1 MSNNFSSETGGGQ
14 GARAT
19 WPGHPARSLCRS
31 FSRQSLLGLV
41 WLLLGSSSVFATP
54 FDHSNQQFKAGDF
67 AGAAAGYEKV
77 LATEGPRAAVYY
89 NLGNSYQ
96 SLKQY
101 GPAILAYERA
111 RLLTPRDPDLLANLA
126 LARKAAT
133 AFEEAG
139 PHPRLDAALNFLSRN
154 EWSWLVAGAAL
165 FLGGLA
171 IVCGAV
177 KLPRRGRTFA
187 MISAS
192 LAGLAIAA
200 GATALRLRRAETS
213 RGIVL
218 SDHATV
224 RLSPFENAEALGT
237 PGPGRIVRLGA
248 KSGAFHYAEV
258 PATNLHGWLAAKDVA
273 AIAPGNLQK

>member
-1 MSNNFSSETGGGQ
+1 MKPSPPSPL
-14 GARAT
+14 A
-19 WPGHPARSLCRS
+19 PAEMNKNL
-31 FSRQSLLGLV
+31 LLGL
-41 WLLLGSSSVFATP
+41 LCFFLGLSSVFATP
-54 FDHSNQQFKAGDF
+54 FDQANRQFKAGDI
-67 AGAAAGYEKV
+67 AGAADAYEQI
-77 LATEGPRAAVYY
+77 LAADGPRAAVFY
-89 NLGNSYQ
+89 NLGNCYQ
-96 SLKQY
+96 QLKQY

-133 AFEEAG
+133 AFEETG
-139 PHPRLDAALNFLSRN
+139 SRPRLDAALNYLSRN

-187 MISAS
+187 RISAS
-192 LAGLAIAA
+192 MAGLAIAA
-200 GATALRLRRAETS
+200 GATALYLRRAETS

-224 RLSPFENAEALGT
+224 RLSPFEQAEALGT

-248 KSGAFHYAEV
+248 KSGAFHYIEV

-273 AIAPGNLQK
+273 VIAPGDLQK